1 MTEVRRV
8 KVAVATNGDK
18 GLDDEISE
26 VFGKAKTFTLVD
38 IENGRIKGVRVIKNP
53 GTDYKYGSGP
63 IAAKTLI
70 DEKVEVVIASEVGPN
85 VTSILSDRGVRIITV
100 APGRRV
106 QEVVQELI
114 NEGKL

>member
-26 VFGKAKTFTLVD
+26 VFGKTKTFTLVE
-38 IENGRIKGVRVIKNP
+38 IEDGRIKDVRVIKNP
-53 GTDYKYGSGP
+53 GADFRYGSGP

-85 VTSILSDRGVRIITV
+85 VTSILSDREIRIITV
-100 APGRRV
+100 APRRKV
-106 QEVVQELI
+106 QEVIQELI